1 MKKNTAILL
10 ITSLALV
17 LTAFKVTSAEEE
29 AQQIEPNKSVA
40 WYVANIKD
48 AKTKNQQC
56 YDDPNLKD
64 TEDCQNALHALQIS
78 FKGGN

>member
-29 AQQIEPNKSVA
+29 VQQIEPNKSVA

-48 AKTKNQQC
+48 AKIKNQQC